1 MHTFETNMRGP
12 TEPLSFGGHRVT
24 AVVPAAVSPGNIGVA
39 FDALSYAGV
48 LSVTLVT
55 DPDIVEELDQ
65 LTHSLSAVYA
75 HIAKSPSFPSS

>member
-1 MHTFETNMRGP
+1 MRGP
-12 TEPLSFGGHRVT
+12 AEPLSFGGHGVA
-24 AVVPAAVSPGNIGVA
+24 AVVPAAVNPGNIGVA

-65 LTHSLSAVYA
+65 LTDSLSTVYRA
-75 HIAKSPSFPSS
+75 